1 MDKFKKIFEYIQKNF
16 GKKDSTEEE
25 IGNYS
30 MNEGKPDKVFVFRLE
45 IIRLVVIF
53 FAAVLV
59 LAFIFASS
67 DGESEKK
74 EVETMPKLTESEI
87 AEVQKPKNALPNDY
101 ETLVEMNKA
110 KELEMQRQA
119 AENAKNNSKPEPVKV
134 VENPPQEISP
144 IPQGNYEVPAMTQIP
159 IMPEENLEDVPPK
172 VEEKSKS
179 DEERYKSAISF
190 ALGEKQ
196 NSSEDD
202 SSESKTNKS
211 VQKKLEYYEPN
222 DSTLGAGTIIPV
234 RLLTGIN
241 TDAEGQVLAQILTDV
256 YDTATGTKLLI
267 PQGSK
272 LIGSYEKKSV
282 QNDRVPVSFKLL
294 TLPNGGSWTISE
306 SIVAIDGAGYTGVS
320 GKVHHHTGQKVTA
333 GAVGSAIAALGSL
346 AAGNVSANNNT
357 YTAGQIAAQ
366 GATANLINMTSSML
380 KESAEVKNTVTIEQ
394 GYEFNVY
401 VTNNITF

>member
-1 MDKFKKIFEYIQKNF
+1 M
-16 GKKDSTEEE
+16 
-25 IGNYS
+25 
-30 MNEGKPDKVFVFRLE
+30 
-45 IIRLVVIF
+45 
-53 FAAVLV
+53 
-59 LAFIFASS
+59 
-67 DGESEKK
+67 
-74 EVETMPKLTESEI
+74 
-87 AEVQKPKNALPNDY
+87 
-101 ETLVEMNKA
+101 
-110 KELEMQRQA
+110 
-119 AENAKNNSKPEPVKV
+119 
-134 VENPPQEISP
+134 
-144 IPQGNYEVPAMTQIP
+144 
-159 IMPEENLEDVPPK
+159 
-172 VEEKSKS
+172 
-179 DEERYKSAISF
+179 
-190 ALGEKQ
+190 
-196 NSSEDD
+196 
-202 SSESKTNKS
+202 
-211 VQKKLEYYEPN
+211 QKKLEYYEPN

-234 RLLTGIN
+234 RILTGIN

-306 SIVAIDGAGYTGVS
+306 NIVAIDGAGYTGVS

-380 KESAEVKNTVTIEQ
+380 KESSEIKNTVTIEP